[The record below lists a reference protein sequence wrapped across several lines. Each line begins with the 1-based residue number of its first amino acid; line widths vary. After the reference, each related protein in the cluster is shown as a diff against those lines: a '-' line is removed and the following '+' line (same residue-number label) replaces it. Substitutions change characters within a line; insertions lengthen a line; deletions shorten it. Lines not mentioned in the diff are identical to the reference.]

1 MSSGIQLC
9 EQRRWTLTR
18 FRSTF
23 LQATSVAFGHLFVF
37 LDAIYALFTK
47 TTLPGF
53 PPTIQA
59 MVGVLRREFVAV
71 RTEAFRLQLITLS
84 RMYHSPSFNYVSDLM
99 TSANAHERIQRQHPS
114 DGTTSTKSSR
124 VHRFQLMAS
133 LVKFFARRWGR
144 SSKQCCRALD
154 NVQVGHIQGNG
165 WGVATSPPCLE
176 ASFSFQQS
184 GQPSNR
190 LQVYHYAS
198 CATLMLLMAVC
209 SDAATLTVCN
219 ANCNYTRAQ
228 LSNALAA
235 ALPGD
240 TILLEQNYT
249 FVGDFVLPNQRT
261 CVADNITCM
270 ITVKTGVTSTGVAV
284 PGSDF
289 PAANRRIDPSYSSKL
304 AKIQPS
310 SNNAPA
316 IRTNYPAQLNAGCA
330 SPVAAG
336 FVFASPNCV
345 SKWWTF
351 SQLEFLPNAYGGF
364 TLLYI
369 GSNDTAGGMPSNE
382 AQNLKARVPDH
393 FTFDQLYVHGN
404 AVTGQHR
411 GWYLN
416 ANHVEIK
423 NSYCADMKLAGEG
436 GAQDSQ
442 CISYL
447 NGAGDLTITNNYLS
461 AASEDFMAGG
471 DDIRLARS
479 ITVASGASSTGAT
492 LSADMPDAIVGDPI
506 TCTVGGTTPA
516 FKQQAAIATFN
527 HSTFAVTWTPAF
539 TGAPSDGIGGLG
551 TCWWNVVPKTMS
563 FTKNFVTKDTT
574 WANPVLATVQNV
586 TTSVVDTGGTFAA
599 GTYTYRV
606 TAKRAVAY
614 NNLVHSTPSAEI
626 SATVSTGTT
635 NSVTIT
641 WTPVTNATYYHVYGR
656 SAGGQNFRLYLA
668 AASCSTTC
676 SVTDTNAAPG
686 SCSAETTNNCT
697 AMVPGYGTLWL
708 VKNLFELKNW
718 DTATVEGNILENIW
732 VAAQGGYA
740 FMLSPANQSGGGP
753 GNTVANITM
762 RNNLIRH
769 ASAGADMVGADA
781 SSTFT
786 QIGNHFT
793 LTNNLWVD
801 SGDWGVGSP
810 GRWILFTGG
819 KYPLRKGPDDVTITH
834 NTVIWNGGPHTFVG
848 LDYNAAVVQ
857 MNRLIV
863 RDNMFPRLWNGCF
876 VAGSLAE
883 GTPSWNWE
891 VAPTGSAWTKNVC
904 AGATCS
910 LYPDS
915 ANNYCPTE
923 TNWHAEFVNYAGGD
937 YHLKSTSL
945 YHNVASDGADLGAN
959 IDTITPFTNIA
970 QSGDNTGG
978 APPPSQPAITSGIP
992 PDGITGQAYSFTATA
1007 ASGTAPYTWTVSSG
1021 AVPTGLTL
1029 ATSGLLSGTPSASGS
1044 FDFALRVTDSAS
1056 QSDTHNYTVTV
1067 TTLTPPP
1074 ANFTEVRPSVI
1085 NWQEAILF
1093 RRDTAPTADD
1103 QVKVGDIW
1111 YDLSTNVARVAVD
1124 TTPPAIV
1131 WMPIAMSA
1139 YSSDAVCD
1147 AAHAGAMR
1155 YVAGG
1160 AGVKDTVS
1168 VCARDT
1174 TPDGWAWRPI
1184 Y

>member
-1 MSSGIQLC
+1 MKHGILAVLLLLGVSS
-9 EQRRWTLTR
+9 T
-18 FRSTF
+18 
-23 LQATSVAFGHLFVF
+23 AVA
-37 LDAIYALFTK
+37 
-47 TTLPGF
+47 
-53 PPTIQA
+53 
-59 MVGVLRREFVAV
+59 
-71 RTEAFRLQLITLS
+71 
-84 RMYHSPSFNYVSDLM
+84 
-99 TSANAHERIQRQHPS
+99 ANIS
-114 DGTTSTKSSR
+114 
-124 VHRFQLMAS
+124 
-133 LVKFFARRWGR
+133 
-144 SSKQCCRALD
+144 
-154 NVQVGHIQGNG
+154 
-165 WGVATSPPCLE
+165 
-176 ASFSFQQS
+176 
-184 GQPSNR
+184 
-190 LQVYHYAS
+190 
-198 CATLMLLMAVC
+198 
-209 SDAATLTVCN
+209 VCN
-219 ANCNYTRAQ
+219 SGCTYNRTQ
-228 LSNALAA
+228 LASALAA

-270 ITVKTGVTSTGVAV
+270 ITVRTGVTSTGATV
-284 PGSDF
+284 PSSDF
-289 PAANRRIDPSYSSKL
+289 PAANYRIDPSYSSKL

-423 NSYCADMKLAGEG
+423 NSYCSDMKLAGEG

-461 AASEDFMAGG
+461 ASTEDFMAGG

-479 ITVASGASSTGAT
+479 VAVSSGGSVSGAT
-492 LSADMPDAIVGDPI
+492 LAADIPDAIVGDPI
-506 TCTVGGTTPA
+506 TCTVGGTTA
-516 FKQQAAIATFN
+516 ATKQQAAIATIN
-527 HSTFAVTWTPAF
+527 HSTFAVTWTPSF
-539 TGAPSDGIGGLG
+539 TAAPSDGVGGNG
-551 TCWWNVVPKTMS
+551 TCYWNVVPKNMTFS
-563 FTKNFVTKDTT
+563 KNLLTKDTT
-574 WANPVLATVQNV
+574 WYNPVLAGVQNV
-586 TTSVVDTGGTFAA
+586 TTSVADTGGTFAA
-599 GTYTYRV
+599 GTFTYRV

-614 NNLVHSTPSAEI
+614 NNLVHSTPSAEV
-626 SATVSTGTT
+626 SATVGTGSTH
-635 NSVTIT
+635 SITIS

-656 SAGGQNFRLYLA
+656 SAGGENFRLYLA

-676 SVTDTNAAPG
+676 SIVDTNAATVG
-686 SCSAETTNNCT
+686 SCSAETTQNCT
-697 AMVPGYGTLWL
+697 ATVPGFGTLWL

-732 VAAQGGYA
+732 IAAQGGYA
-740 FMLSPANQSGGGP
+740 WMLSPANQSGGGL
-753 GNTVANITM
+753 GNVVANITI

-786 QIGNHFT
+786 QIGHHYT
-793 LTNNLWVD
+793 LTNNLFTD
-801 SGDWGVGSP
+801 SGDWGMGSP

-819 KYPLRKGPDDVTITH
+819 KYPLRQGPNDVTITH
-834 NTVIWNGGPHTFVG
+834 NTVIWNGGPHTIVG
-848 LDYNAAVVQ
+848 NDYSTTHVQ
-857 MNRLIV
+857 MQRLIV

-883 GTPSWNWE
+883 GTTSWNWE

-923 TNWHAEFVNYAGGD
+923 TNWHAEFVNYAGAD
-937 YHLKSTSL
+937 FHLKGTSL
-945 YHNVASDGADLGAN
+945 YHNVASDGTDLGAN
-959 IDTITPFTNIA
+959 IDAITAFTNIA

-1007 ASGTAPYTWTVSSG
+1007 ASGTAPYTWTVASG
-1021 AVPTGLTL
+1021 SVPTGLTL
-1029 ATSGLLSGTPSASGS
+1029 ATSGLLSGTPSVSGS
-1044 FDFALRVTDSAS
+1044 FDFGLKVTDSAS

-1074 ANFTEVRPSVI
+1074 ANFAEVRPSVI
-1085 NWQEAILF
+1085 NWQEGIVF

-1111 YDLSTNVARVAVD
+1111 YDLSTDIARVAVD

-1131 WMPIAMSA
+1131 WMPIATA
-1139 YSSDAVCD
+1139 TTAAAACD
-1147 AAHAGAMR
+1147 VNHAGALK

-1160 AGVKDTVS
+1160 AGVKDTVQ
-1168 VCARDT
+1168 VCAKDSG
-1174 TPDGWAWRPI
+1174 DAYAWRTI